1 MEPNDNQLSSFFHH
15 HNHHHQQQHHQQQ
28 QPQGNSTTVVSAT
41 TTTAAPT
48 NGLLSNTDGSHIL
61 YPHSVASAVSSQL
74 EPAKRKRGRPRKYG
88 TPEQALAA
96 KKASTSSFSSTPA
109 GADNSS
115 KNTTHSFS
123 PSSFSSKK
131 SHSLSLGNAGQGFS
145 AHVIAVAAGEDVGQK
160 IMQFMQ
166 QHRGEICILS
176 ASGSISNASLR
187 QPASSGGN
195 ITYEG
200 RFDIISLTGSYVRN
214 ETGGRSGGLSVCLS
228 NSDGQIIGGGVG
240 GPLKAAGP
248 VQVIV
253 GTFFIDT
260 QKDTSAGIK
269 GDASTSK
276 LPSQVGESAS
286 NLGFRQAVDCSS
298 GNPIR
303 GNDEHQAMGGS
314 HFMIQQL
321 GLHVTPPRPTDW
333 GSHPDSRN
341 VGYDLSGR
349 TGHGSHQSPDNGG
362 YDQIPD

>member
-131 SHSLSLGNAGQGFS
+131 SHSLSLGS
-145 AHVIAVAAGEDVGQK
+145 P
-160 IMQFMQ
+160 
-166 QHRGEICILS
+166 L
-176 ASGSISNASLR
+176 SLR
-187 QPASSGGN
+187 FPGFLFLCFTSIFHQILFFP
-195 ITYEG
+195 
-200 RFDIISLTGSYVRN
+200 
-214 ETGGRSGGLSVCLS
+214 SV
-228 NSDGQIIGGGVG
+228 
-240 GPLKAAGP
+240 
-248 VQVIV
+248 
-253 GTFFIDT
+253 F
-260 QKDTSAGIK
+260 
-269 GDASTSK
+269 
-276 LPSQVGESAS
+276 
-286 NLGFRQAVDCSS
+286 
-298 GNPIR
+298 
-303 GNDEHQAMGGS
+303 
-314 HFMIQQL
+314 
-321 GLHVTPPRPTDW
+321 
-333 GSHPDSRN
+333 
-341 VGYDLSGR
+341 
-349 TGHGSHQSPDNGG
+349 
-362 YDQIPD
+362 